1 MEEKEAGK
9 QEKAAKVPS
18 NAWVYLGVAVL
29 KLSMAAL
36 TAFVIVDNADV
47 EAHEIKAVSGQTVTL
62 TKAEASGREIF
73 GEQCAQCH
81 TLAAANAVGDV
92 GPNLDDLRP
101 DRELVLNAIEHG
113 RTSARGTMPGNLVQG
128 EEMEE
133 VADFVVVA
141 TN

>member
-1 MEEKEAGK
+1 MEEKESGK

-18 NAWVYLGVAVL
+18 NVGVYLAVAL
-29 KLSMAAL
+29 LTLAMAAL

-47 EAHEIKAVSGQTVTL
+47 EAHEVKAASGQRVKL
-62 TKAEASGREIF
+62 TEGEAKGREIF
-73 GEQCAQCH
+73 GLQCAQCH

-101 DRELVLNAIEHG
+101 DRALVVNAIEHG
-113 RTSARGTMPGNLVQG
+113 RTSARGTMPGNLIQG
-128 EEMEE
+128 QELEE

-141 TN
+141 TH